1 MGVFISLKLSDTIT
15 KKEWTPV
22 YENKKLM
29 TYKPSEMFKF
39 LAEDMPENTV
49 AVAEKT
55 RYITKKKKLDNRYI
69 IKSKSGYFYYENGS
83 YKKMEDQN
91 AK

>member
-1 MGVFISLKLSDTIT
+1 MNDLCYLKLSSEEMGVFISLKLSDTIT

-39 LAEDMPENTV
+39 LAEDTPENT
-49 AVAEKT
+49 
-55 RYITKKKKLDNRYI
+55 
-69 IKSKSGYFYYENGS
+69 
-83 YKKMEDQN
+83 
-91 AK
+91 